1 MIYMA
6 SGVESFSA
14 TLASTIWG
22 HRFMDG
28 QKGPEYVLEFL
39 NVLVGTNYNLHSN
52 GYYRRKTA
60 GFRQFV
66 FEGDKEGSKNDI
78 VSLTVDQKK
87 VLYSLM
93 EDPEK
98 IDVVREFFR
107 NLEVPLYDGRG
118 KEANRSWYAKS
129 LYPIHES
136 LLFFELRK
144 NKNSISFERN
154 FFARGGELYFLML
167 AYGTQN
173 EVLLKEKIETKMRLL
188 LQKNQSINSITK
200 LFTNALDADEKE
212 TEPAP
217 LKYHETREY
226 PQLPVSDHFLF
237 PKFAKEINNLLNL
250 NIDIYEMFKLLTSLI
265 CFQLLRYMQQRVEM
279 NGRSLFFIDS
289 MDGQS
294 KQIQKLSS
302 ESFIKNELNVKEKF
316 EVEFDNLFYKSL
328 GDIEG
333 NLQYWKE
340 NPSEFLSVI
349 GLKSLQQARKKRIFK
364 TLESCKNIDDVSS
377 KLFVV
382 VKEDVG
388 DQLKKHQ
395 LSIVRGI
402 VRDGGI
408 GGYRTGSKYRY
419 FMSDDFLKTIVFC
432 NIYPKQEMEFSEFI
446 ELLYKEYGFVIG
458 EKQAKESG
466 IYSKSRLNISYFQK
480 NENYLR
486 EKLKQNGLLIEYSDA
501 TAMIHNPFE
510 SIEEEVLA

>member
-1 MIYMA
+1 MA

-14 TLASTIWG
+14 TLASNIWG

-39 NVLVGTNYNLHSN
+39 NVLVGTSYNLHSSC
-52 GYYRRKTA
+52 YYRKKTA

-78 VSLTVDQKK
+78 VSLTEEKK
-87 VLYSLM
+87 KILYSLM
-93 EDPEK
+93 DEPEK

-107 NLEVPLYDGRG
+107 NLEVPIYDGRG

-144 NKNSISFERN
+144 NKESISFERN

-167 AYGTQN
+167 AYGTAN
-173 EVLLKEKIETKMRLL
+173 DEVLKGKIENKLRYL
-188 LQKNQSINSITK
+188 LQKNKSINSITK
-200 LFTNALDADEKE
+200 LFTEALDSEEKE

-217 LKYHETREY
+217 LRYHETREY
-226 PQLPVSDHFLF
+226 PQLPDTEHYLF
-237 PKFAKEINNLLNL
+237 PKFAQELNKLLNL

-265 CFQLLRYMQQRVEM
+265 CFQLFRYMQERAETDTS
-279 NGRSLFFIDS
+279 SLFFIDC

-294 KQIQKLSS
+294 KQILKLSS
-302 ESFIKNELNVKEKF
+302 ESFIKNELKIKEKF
-316 EVEFDNLFYKSL
+316 ESEFEKLFYRLL
-328 GDIEG
+328 GNIDE
-333 NLQYWKE
+333 NLSEWKRSPE
-340 NPSEFLSVI
+340 DFLKVI
-349 GLKSLQQARKKRIFK
+349 GLKSLQHARKKRVIK
-364 TLESCKNIDDVSS
+364 SLESCSNPSEVST
-377 KLFVV
+377 KLFNV
-382 VKEDVG
+382 VKEVVG

-408 GGYRTGSKYRY
+408 GGYRTGTKYRY
-419 FMSDDFLKTIVFC
+419 FMSDDFLKTIVFS
-432 NIYPKQEMEFSEFI
+432 NIHPKQEMEFSEFI
-446 ELLYKEYGFVIG
+446 DLLYKKFGFVIG
-458 EKQAKESG
+458 VKQAKESG
-466 IYSKSRLNISYFQK
+466 LYGESRLNISYFQK
-480 NENYLR
+480 NENFLR
-486 EKLKQNGLLIEYSDA
+486 EKLKQNGLLLEYSDA

-510 SIEEEVLA
+510 SIEKEVLT